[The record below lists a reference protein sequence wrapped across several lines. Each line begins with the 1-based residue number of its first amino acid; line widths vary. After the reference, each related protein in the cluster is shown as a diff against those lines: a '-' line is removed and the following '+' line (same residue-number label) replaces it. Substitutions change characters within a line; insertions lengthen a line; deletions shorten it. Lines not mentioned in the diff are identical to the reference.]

1 MSTDPKRKA
10 RKHGHKSAWRPD
22 RISRGLLGMAA
33 LTERVARPVLG
44 KRGFAAGQVVGRWP
58 EIVGA
63 ELALSTT
70 PERVQFERGAR
81 TGGTLHLRVASGGA
95 TVLIQPQIPLI
106 LERVNG
112 FLGAG
117 AIAHIKVVQGPLS
130 QRYKTKPLIRSKPLS
145 EEALTESEAAIGP
158 IEPPALRQ
166 ALARLG
172 ARLKQRNEV

>member
-1 MSTDPKRKA
+1 MSQPRKRKE
-10 RKHGHKSAWRPD
+10 RKQADPSE

-44 KRGFAAGQVVGRWP
+44 KRGFAAGQVVARWP

-81 TGGTLHLRVASGGA
+81 TDGTLHLRIASGGA
-95 TVLIQPQIPLI
+95 AVLIQPQIPLI
-106 LERVNG
+106 IERVNG
-112 FLGAG
+112 FLGAN
-117 AIAHIKVVQGPLS
+117 AVSRIKIVQGPLS
-130 QRYKTKPLIRSKPLS
+130 QRPPTKPMVKAKPISAEDLS
-145 EEALTESEAAIGP
+145 ESDASIGP
-158 IEPPALRQ
+158 LEPPELRH

-172 ARLKQRNEV
+172 ARLKKRG